1 MVTEVQ
7 YTSINRV
14 LDNLLD
20 HPMLS
25 DLSLEQVVRH
35 TIRFISLFGFSRF
48 YKDAIADVKIHE
60 FRGVLPCDC
69 ISIVQ
74 VKDLKS
80 GICLRSM
87 TDSFTPGMLPD
98 PPRRLPTITGRF
110 ENPRV
115 GDICNP
121 YIPHRHLPHGEL
133 AFKTQN
139 RIIYT
144 SFPEGIVQVAYK
156 GIPVDENGFPLVI
169 DNECYLNALEAYIKK
184 QVFTVKF
191 DTGKIAINVLQNA
204 QKDYGVACAELESE
218 FTTPSVSEAQ
228 SLSNFATSLIPR
240 VSEFYSGFSKLGDR
254 QILINH

>member
-14 LDNLLD
+14 LDNMLD
-20 HPMLS
+20 HPMLA
-25 DLSLEQVVRH
+25 DLSLEQVIRH
-35 TIRFISLFGFSRF
+35 TIRFISIFGFSKF
-48 YKDAIADVKIHE
+48 YKDAVADIEIHE
-60 FRGVLPCDC
+60 FRGLLPCDC
-69 ISIVQ
+69 IAVIQ

-98 PPRRLPTITGRF
+98 PPHHHRKF

-121 YIPHRHLPHGEL
+121 YIPPRHLPHGEL
-133 AFKTQN
+133 AFKTQG

-156 GIPVDENGFPLVI
+156 SIPVDENGFPLVI

-240 VSEFYSGFSKLGDR
+240 VSEFYAGFRGLGDR